1 MTADADQG
9 LMGFTSDAAAPAP
22 VPAAG
27 IDPMSMTGGSDPL
40 SFVGGEAAPAPAVD
54 TSYQDP
60 FAGMPNSSGMGKAIP
75 DMTPLREW
83 QDKHEQELEEITKKE
98 QESKQATRATAA
110 EELGKWYE
118 ERKDTISKKASS
130 NRKEEVAAEEA
141 RQAALKPGAN
151 AWERVVDLID
161 TNA

>member
-1 MTADADQG
+1 
-9 LMGFTSDAAAPAP
+9 
-22 VPAAG
+22 
-27 IDPMSMTGGSDPL
+27 
-40 SFVGGEAAPAPAVD
+40 
-54 TSYQDP
+54 
-60 FAGMPNSSGMGKAIP
+60 MPNSSGGMGKP
-75 DMTPLREW
+75 MPNRTPLREW
-83 QDKHEQELEEITKKE
+83 QDKHEQELEEITAKE
-98 QESKQATRATAA
+98 QASKQATRATAA

-161 TNA
+161 TNAKTLDDARDTSRMRALLIQLKSNPVVSAA